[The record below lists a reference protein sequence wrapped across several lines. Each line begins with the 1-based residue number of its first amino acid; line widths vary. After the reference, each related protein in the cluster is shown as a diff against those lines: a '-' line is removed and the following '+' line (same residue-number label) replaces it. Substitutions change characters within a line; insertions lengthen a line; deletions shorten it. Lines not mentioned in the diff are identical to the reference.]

1 MSGKR
6 LVLWTLWAGL
16 LAGLL
21 CTETDSGRDLALGV
35 DRMAGSLDSDRLSFR
50 KHSVLIR
57 RRRNVLFPSGVKLCS
72 QETFDQAVQHHLNFF
87 HLRVCQETVWE
98 AFKIFWDRLPD
109 RDEYQA
115 WVNRCIDGSVSIQDI
130 GSFFSQ
136 SEEHRS
142 LVRSR
147 VTMAAAMNSASVSSG
162 SPPCRSEPPVQTE
175 EPAVSGLPGDNSAV
189 IGSEAITVRKEELS
203 PGFGV
208 TSGTPPP
215 SATEAPPKETFLPG
229 NLTSD
234 LAADPVPEDSN
245 DIQETVASVA
255 SQSPAEDIRDVNALN
270 DGATSEQTT
279 EMTTAGHHVPHQH
292 VGTTDQEAA
301 TGSDGAKDKEEL
313 LEHGEILET
322 ITEEL
327 TSLHVADPEDEE
339 PAAPGMPPQPTVFP
353 AAETFTQ
360 EDAEDHLPPGVT
372 PAVAE
377 EVQTEDRPGTT
388 ATSSL
393 RPGQEDIFENSLDA
407 VPGVTEAGQEPAVEA
422 ESPSKGEVDVPSE
435 AAVEVGQDETRVPTE
450 TPTVVLTVEPE
461 EETEINTNEI
471 PEPESNADGSS
482 PASILVTTS
491 QTMAEVGEDPE
502 MTIKPFL
509 IPEGDEDAI
518 QEIPTMG
525 TMTTEKTGR
534 EHPVPVSTAEPE
546 EVMEVTHEEDQMAE
560 GATEPGAEKEP
571 APPEE
576 TTINPDWAAH
586 SEEHQNKTQDQVEPP
601 EEKIIEEE
609 SVRGG
614 AESEGAAIKA
624 AGGSGEDGYTPTEP
638 TENNELKTVE
648 ELELTATTTHEPE
661 PLGDAVLAGVPPR
674 TDAAEPE
681 NVEETLKG
689 TELKTE
695 PRDDTEPTV
704 DMTGEKPAHEVELQ
718 LVTAEE
724 PQPSTG
730 PTAEINSPE
739 GTTEKPSTEPATRKA
754 EAREERPKPTAE
766 PETFG
771 EPVQEI
777 NPTVDIT
784 QEPEPTTKPE
794 QETEPSPKIEITDKT
809 IEANS
814 SEPTTQAEPFPELRT
829 EPAQETDAGMKPAE
843 EAKAGGELEQ
853 EPGPTLK
860 PNPSTELTEPSTV
873 PTQETKQETTDEA
886 NSSEP
891 TAEPEQVPQPTK
903 EPSHETDP
911 IINQEKEESTRGRE
925 EVKHVGEPEKPD
937 QEPRQTKEP
946 TQETQQTMKPTEG
959 TTKDGRT
966 QPTGDPAQSTDSPP
980 ETAQPTIE
988 PAQEAEA
995 AEDQPRTFEEPTQGS
1010 LHIEKTGQEVELIKE
1025 SSHETEGM
1033 IRPAQEMEQTEPPTK
1048 TEPTGEPGPKTET
1061 TEEPLQEIKLQQDI
1075 APKQPALV
1083 PEPRTEPTVIKE
1095 PSEEATK
1102 EPQPTTAQQPTPAG
1116 EPTEELEP
1124 PTRAGY
1130 KKEPTRPQETEPAKD
1145 PRLHGEPS
1153 PGVEAVTEPPKEAQT
1168 IVEQPR
1174 RNPEPTRQPG
1184 PGDSVGPGPPTF
1196 SDTKQEAAAGEP
1208 SKEQEGRTSE
1218 TSDEGTTDVPQ
1229 ESLVPQA
1236 PVTVE
1241 GSERPKEQLP
1251 VTELEGTIVEDAST
1265 GSPHGSEAD
1274 IPPQTIKGTTS
1285 PVVEPATKV
1294 VELVP
1299 EDEDASKTSPEV
1311 VTTVL
1316 PWTISEPDSLQT
1328 VLPEEPTENGSLA
1341 VLPSEDFMTEAPL
1354 QVAPGSPGETDVEE
1368 ARRGT
1373 STVSPTEEAPGGSTA
1388 KYVVET
1394 NNGNFP
1400 DLAVHPYEEEE
1411 EDNLLGNNGFVGEA
1425 EEENSI
1431 GNEIDETLLRPPR
1444 PLRDHVVELRI
1455 KLKGET
1461 YNDALR
1467 DPGSLEYQQLARH
1480 FKRKVED
1487 AFERLPGFKSVDII
1501 EFRPQKDLQ
1510 RGLVVQVHYAVI
1522 LELEVDSGGISADT
1536 RDFITLQNN
1545 LVERSYLGAAEEPT
1559 VIYTIT
1565 DFRNFITEALH
1576 KDNFLTNSSLDILDN
1591 GNVLPSVK
1599 PTSKPADTYENM
1611 DNILAA
1617 EKPPDAPVREEDTSN
1632 VFLKKEDF
1640 LFDTLEQVKGPQG
1653 AVVSENDVFLFDES
1667 TTAPPPAQVQEQ
1679 TVDLEP
1685 VTDYNGENIEEE
1697 EFLLTISPN
1706 ALEDQQTLGPDASP
1720 APSAPPSA
1728 PNPAEH
1734 TLDHGSGSGF
1744 SGDAQ
1749 DSYLWTSETSEVSLD
1764 SGVSG
1769 HEVLPPPDLEM
1780 DTDDDAAAV
1789 EPPTP
1794 EDLSVEGAEP
1804 PVRFQQTTPGSEEPP
1819 SDKHAER
1826 PPQGEVLVTPPSTG
1840 WTTAQA
1846 FLPSAQEPMTVD
1858 LSIHTEEAS
1867 GFHEDDAG
1875 IEPQTSAVPATAAPE
1890 PRLWTAAGPGIRNPP
1905 STEEVELLPGRDSEE
1920 VVGTAVPTD
1929 HRPTGLN
1936 EGGVEGPD
1944 WLKVQTKAPP
1954 AVDLVEAQTVT
1965 VGEPRVEAAPPA
1977 VPAEAPEPPLAE
1989 TTASNQIEV
1998 LEEQHLE
2005 PRLSTTAAPT
2015 AQRLDHDLLVDEVFA
2030 VTTTTAPPDPTAA
2043 VASEPI
2049 ISIALSPEK
2058 DSPFTRVSDSAPD
2071 DEDLFN
2077 HDEVTEV
2084 STDSPPAEPTPEKAP
2099 SDSGDG
2105 SPAAPAADQHLDT
2118 TPEVSG
2124 AKAGPS
2130 EEARPPST
2138 GPETLGEEA
2147 VKPLDTEVEPSG
2159 WEGKAE
2165 VLEAG
2170 TETEILEDAEALEA
2184 DVRPHGAGSDTE
2196 PSEIDSET
2204 LSVKA
2209 EASGGQ
2215 RLAPQDNSDPL
2226 GRGEQPSGTRREAE
2240 SPKEESQHSPVE
2252 VNPPGQELE
2261 ISRPEVEPSGV
2272 PEERSEGEEAL
2283 GKVQPPEGK
2292 IVGPVGEAVETSE
2305 RNIDSS
2311 AREAEPSGD
2320 TPSASEGR
2328 THLPGKDL
2336 EPSGQGTAP
2345 PVEHVASS
2353 AGRLEPPGE
2362 ELRTPPGGE
2371 VEPSQEDGERSGP
2384 SHGKIETEPSR
2395 GEVEPSQEDGE
2406 RSGQEV
2412 EPSQEDGERSGQEV
2426 EPSEEEGERSG
2437 QKVEPSEEEGE
2448 RSGQEVEPSEEEG
2461 ERSGQEVEPS
2471 EEEGERSEQEVEPS
2485 HGTIE
2490 TEPSRGEVEPSE
2502 EEGERFGQEVEPSE
2516 EEGERSGQ
2524 EVEPSEEEGERSGPS
2539 HGKIETEPS
2548 REEVEPSQEEGER
2561 SGQEVE
2567 PSQEEGERSGQE
2579 VEPSQEEGERSG
2591 QEVEPSEEEGERSGQ
2606 EVEPSQEE
2614 GEQEVEPSEEEGEQE
2629 VEPSHGTIE
2638 TEPSRGEVVSRIP
2651 PSSPPS
2657 QPKANR
2663 SSSAVE
2669 VQPSEHG
2676 FSDLPSIDVSFDLFH
2691 YGTGEADGES
2701 SGFSSEAQG
2710 SDLGAL
2716 ALPARPGRALTVF
2729 FSLRVTNMAFSM
2741 NLFNKSS
2748 SEYQALEQRF
2758 LQLLVPYLQ
2767 SNLNNF
2773 QNLEILNFRNGSIVI
2788 NSRMRFGKP
2797 VPQEVTNIIYLIL
2810 EDFATTAYQTMNLAI
2825 DKYSLDVESG
2835 ERADPCKFQACNEFS
2850 RCMVNQWSGE
2860 AECVCDAGYLSI
2872 DGLPCQSICDV
2883 QQDFCLNDGKCD
2895 IIPGKGAICRCRVGE
2910 NWWYR
2915 GEHCEEY
2922 VSEPLVVGIAI
2933 ASVAGFLLVA
2943 GGIIFFLARTLREQ
2957 YDGEDTEDPLRRHE
2971 SLPTLERATKFNPM
2985 FESDPVTSQYYRR
2998 YDSTL
3003 PQYCC
3008 NERSSEEILS
3018 LCQNTTLTKEEIQER
3033 LRIIELCSRDQRF
3046 ADFVRQTQVFLE
3058 RRGSST
3064 T

>member
-1 MSGKR
+1 
-6 LVLWTLWAGL
+6 
-16 LAGLL
+16 
-21 CTETDSGRDLALGV
+21 
-35 DRMAGSLDSDRLSFR
+35 
-50 KHSVLIR
+50 
-57 RRRNVLFPSGVKLCS
+57 
-72 QETFDQAVQHHLNFF
+72 
-87 HLRVCQETVWE
+87 
-98 AFKIFWDRLPD
+98 
-109 RDEYQA
+109 
-115 WVNRCIDGSVSIQDI
+115 
-130 GSFFSQ
+130 
-136 SEEHRS
+136 
-142 LVRSR
+142 
-147 VTMAAAMNSASVSSG
+147 
-162 SPPCRSEPPVQTE
+162 
-175 EPAVSGLPGDNSAV
+175 
-189 IGSEAITVRKEELS
+189 
-203 PGFGV
+203 
-208 TSGTPPP
+208 
-215 SATEAPPKETFLPG
+215 
-229 NLTSD
+229 
-234 LAADPVPEDSN
+234 
-245 DIQETVASVA
+245 
-255 SQSPAEDIRDVNALN
+255 
-270 DGATSEQTT
+270 
-279 EMTTAGHHVPHQH
+279 
-292 VGTTDQEAA
+292 
-301 TGSDGAKDKEEL
+301 
-313 LEHGEILET
+313 
-322 ITEEL
+322 
-327 TSLHVADPEDEE
+327 
-339 PAAPGMPPQPTVFP
+339 
-353 AAETFTQ
+353 
-360 EDAEDHLPPGVT
+360 
-372 PAVAE
+372 
-377 EVQTEDRPGTT
+377 
-388 ATSSL
+388 
-393 RPGQEDIFENSLDA
+393 
-407 VPGVTEAGQEPAVEA
+407 
-422 ESPSKGEVDVPSE
+422 
-435 AAVEVGQDETRVPTE
+435 
-450 TPTVVLTVEPE
+450 
-461 EETEINTNEI
+461 
-471 PEPESNADGSS
+471 
-482 PASILVTTS
+482 
-491 QTMAEVGEDPE
+491 
-502 MTIKPFL
+502 
-509 IPEGDEDAI
+509 
-518 QEIPTMG
+518 
-525 TMTTEKTGR
+525 
-534 EHPVPVSTAEPE
+534 
-546 EVMEVTHEEDQMAE
+546 
-560 GATEPGAEKEP
+560 
-571 APPEE
+571 
-576 TTINPDWAAH
+576 
-586 SEEHQNKTQDQVEPP
+586 
-601 EEKIIEEE
+601 
-609 SVRGG
+609 
-614 AESEGAAIKA
+614 
-624 AGGSGEDGYTPTEP
+624 
-638 TENNELKTVE
+638 
-648 ELELTATTTHEPE
+648 
-661 PLGDAVLAGVPPR
+661 
-674 TDAAEPE
+674 
-681 NVEETLKG
+681 
-689 TELKTE
+689 
-695 PRDDTEPTV
+695 
-704 DMTGEKPAHEVELQ
+704 
-718 LVTAEE
+718 
-724 PQPSTG
+724 
-730 PTAEINSPE
+730 
-739 GTTEKPSTEPATRKA
+739 
-754 EAREERPKPTAE
+754 
-766 PETFG
+766 
-771 EPVQEI
+771 
-777 NPTVDIT
+777 
-784 QEPEPTTKPE
+784 
-794 QETEPSPKIEITDKT
+794 
-809 IEANS
+809 
-814 SEPTTQAEPFPELRT
+814 
-829 EPAQETDAGMKPAE
+829 
-843 EAKAGGELEQ
+843 
-853 EPGPTLK
+853 
-860 PNPSTELTEPSTV
+860 
-873 PTQETKQETTDEA
+873 
-886 NSSEP
+886 
-891 TAEPEQVPQPTK
+891 
-903 EPSHETDP
+903 
-911 IINQEKEESTRGRE
+911 
-925 EVKHVGEPEKPD
+925 
-937 QEPRQTKEP
+937 
-946 TQETQQTMKPTEG
+946 
-959 TTKDGRT
+959 
-966 QPTGDPAQSTDSPP
+966 
-980 ETAQPTIE
+980 
-988 PAQEAEA
+988 
-995 AEDQPRTFEEPTQGS
+995 
-1010 LHIEKTGQEVELIKE
+1010 
-1025 SSHETEGM
+1025 
-1033 IRPAQEMEQTEPPTK
+1033 
-1048 TEPTGEPGPKTET
+1048 
-1061 TEEPLQEIKLQQDI
+1061 
-1075 APKQPALV
+1075 
-1083 PEPRTEPTVIKE
+1083 
-1095 PSEEATK
+1095 
-1102 EPQPTTAQQPTPAG
+1102 
-1116 EPTEELEP
+1116 
-1124 PTRAGY
+1124 
-1130 KKEPTRPQETEPAKD
+1130 
-1145 PRLHGEPS
+1145 
-1153 PGVEAVTEPPKEAQT
+1153 
-1168 IVEQPR
+1168 
-1174 RNPEPTRQPG
+1174 
-1184 PGDSVGPGPPTF
+1184 
-1196 SDTKQEAAAGEP
+1196 
-1208 SKEQEGRTSE
+1208 
-1218 TSDEGTTDVPQ
+1218 
-1229 ESLVPQA
+1229 
-1236 PVTVE
+1236 
-1241 GSERPKEQLP
+1241 
-1251 VTELEGTIVEDAST
+1251 
-1265 GSPHGSEAD
+1265 
-1274 IPPQTIKGTTS
+1274 
-1285 PVVEPATKV
+1285 
-1294 VELVP
+1294 
-1299 EDEDASKTSPEV
+1299 
-1311 VTTVL
+1311 
-1316 PWTISEPDSLQT
+1316 
-1328 VLPEEPTENGSLA
+1328 
-1341 VLPSEDFMTEAPL
+1341 
-1354 QVAPGSPGETDVEE
+1354 
-1368 ARRGT
+1368 
-1373 STVSPTEEAPGGSTA
+1373 
-1388 KYVVET
+1388 
-1394 NNGNFP
+1394 
-1400 DLAVHPYEEEE
+1400 
-1411 EDNLLGNNGFVGEA
+1411 
-1425 EEENSI
+1425 
-1431 GNEIDETLLRPPR
+1431 
-1444 PLRDHVVELRI
+1444 
-1455 KLKGET
+1455 
-1461 YNDALR
+1461 
-1467 DPGSLEYQQLARH
+1467 
-1480 FKRKVED
+1480 
-1487 AFERLPGFKSVDII
+1487 
-1501 EFRPQKDLQ
+1501 
-1510 RGLVVQVHYAVI
+1510 
-1522 LELEVDSGGISADT
+1522 
-1536 RDFITLQNN
+1536 
-1545 LVERSYLGAAEEPT
+1545 
-1559 VIYTIT
+1559 
-1565 DFRNFITEALH
+1565 
-1576 KDNFLTNSSLDILDN
+1576 
-1591 GNVLPSVK
+1591 
-1599 PTSKPADTYENM
+1599 M

-1706 ALEDQQTLGPDASP
+1706 ALEDQQTLGPGASP

-1804 PVRFQQTTPGSEEPP
+1804 PVRFQLTTPGSEEPP

-1846 FLPSAQEPMTVD
+1846 FLPSAQEPVTVD
-1858 LSIHTEEAS
+1858 LSMHTEEAS

-1890 PRLWTAAGPGIRNPP
+1890 PRHWTPAGPGTRHPP

-1920 VVGTAVPTD
+1920 VVGTPVPTD

-1936 EGGVEGPD
+1936 EEGVEGPD

-1977 VPAEAPEPPLAE
+1977 VLGEAPEPPLAE

-2030 VTTTTAPPDPTAA
+2030 VTTTTAPPDPTPA

-2058 DSPFTRVSDSAPD
+2058 DSPFTRVSDSVPD

-2084 STDSPPAEPTPEKAP
+2084 STDSPPAEPSPEKAP

-2105 SPAAPAADQHLDT
+2105 SPAPPAADQHLDT

-2130 EEARPPST
+2130 EEARPPAT
-2138 GPETLGEEA
+2138 RPETLGDEA

-2159 WEGKAE
+2159 LEGKAE

-2170 TETEILEDAEALEA
+2170 TESEILEDAEALEA
-2184 DVRPHGAGSDTE
+2184 DVRPHGAGSDAE

-2215 RLAPQDNSDPL
+2215 RLAPQDKLDPL
-2226 GRGEQPSGTRREAE
+2226 GRGEQPSGTKREAE
-2240 SPKEESQHSPVE
+2240 SPKEERQHSPVE
-2252 VNPPGQELE
+2252 VNHPGQELE

-2292 IVGPVGEAVETSE
+2292 IVGPVGEAVEASE

-2311 AREAEPSGD
+2311 AREAEPSAD

-2328 THLPGKDL
+2328 THFPGTDL
-2336 EPSGQGTAP
+2336 EPSGQGTTP
-2345 PVEHVASS
+2345 PVEHV
-2353 AGRLEPPGE
+2353 EPSGE
-2362 ELRTPPGGE
+2362 ELRTPPGGA
-2371 VEPSQEDGERSGP
+2371 
-2384 SHGKIETEPSR
+2384 
-2395 GEVEPSQEDGE
+2395 
-2406 RSGQEV
+2406 
-2412 EPSQEDGERSGQEV
+2412 
-2426 EPSEEEGERSG
+2426 
-2437 QKVEPSEEEGE
+2437 
-2448 RSGQEVEPSEEEG
+2448 
-2461 ERSGQEVEPS
+2461 
-2471 EEEGERSEQEVEPS
+2471 
-2485 HGTIE
+2485 
-2490 TEPSRGEVEPSE
+2490 
-2502 EEGERFGQEVEPSE
+2502 
-2516 EEGERSGQ
+2516 
-2524 EVEPSEEEGERSGPS
+2524 
-2539 HGKIETEPS
+2539 
-2548 REEVEPSQEEGER
+2548 VEPSQEEGER

-2591 QEVEPSEEEGERSGQ
+2591 PSHGKIETEPSRGEVEPSQEEGERSGQEVEPSEEEEERSGQEVEPSQEEGERSGQ
-2606 EVEPSQEE
+2606 EVEPSQED
-2614 GEQEVEPSEEEGEQE
+2614 GERSGQEVKPSEEEGEQE
-2629 VEPSHGTIE
+2629 VEPSHGKIE

-3008 NERSSEEILS
+3008 NERSSEEILN

>member
-1 MSGKR
+1 
-6 LVLWTLWAGL
+6 
-16 LAGLL
+16 
-21 CTETDSGRDLALGV
+21 
-35 DRMAGSLDSDRLSFR
+35 
-50 KHSVLIR
+50 
-57 RRRNVLFPSGVKLCS
+57 
-72 QETFDQAVQHHLNFF
+72 
-87 HLRVCQETVWE
+87 
-98 AFKIFWDRLPD
+98 
-109 RDEYQA
+109 
-115 WVNRCIDGSVSIQDI
+115 
-130 GSFFSQ
+130 
-136 SEEHRS
+136 
-142 LVRSR
+142 
-147 VTMAAAMNSASVSSG
+147 
-162 SPPCRSEPPVQTE
+162 
-175 EPAVSGLPGDNSAV
+175 
-189 IGSEAITVRKEELS
+189 
-203 PGFGV
+203 
-208 TSGTPPP
+208 
-215 SATEAPPKETFLPG
+215 
-229 NLTSD
+229 
-234 LAADPVPEDSN
+234 
-245 DIQETVASVA
+245 
-255 SQSPAEDIRDVNALN
+255 
-270 DGATSEQTT
+270 
-279 EMTTAGHHVPHQH
+279 MTTAGHHDPHQH

-301 TGSDGAKDKEEL
+301 TGSDGAKHKEEL
-313 LEHGEILET
+313 LENGEILET

-339 PAAPGMPPQPTVFP
+339 PAAPGMLPQPTVFP
-353 AAETFTQ
+353 AAETFTL
-360 EDAEDHLPPGVT
+360 EDAGDHLPPGVT

-377 EVQTEDRPGTT
+377 EVQIEDTPGTT

-407 VPGVTEAGQEPAVEA
+407 VPDVTEAGQEPAVEA

-435 AAVEVGQDETRVPTE
+435 AAVEVGQDETE

-502 MTIKPFL
+502 MTINPFL

-525 TMTTEKTGR
+525 TMTTEETSR

-546 EVMEVTHEEDQMAE
+546 EMMEVTHEEDQMAE

-601 EEKIIEEE
+601 EEKIVEEE

-638 TENNELKTVE
+638 TENNELQTIE
-648 ELELTATTTHEPE
+648 EPELTATTTHKPE

-689 TELKTE
+689 TELKTG

-794 QETEPSPKIEITDKT
+794 QETEPSPKIQITDKT

-814 SEPTTQAEPFPELRT
+814 PEPTTQPEPFPELRT

-891 TAEPEQVPQPTK
+891 TAEPEQVPQPTE

-959 TTKDGRT
+959 TTQDGRT
-966 QPTGDPAQSTDSPP
+966 QPTGDPAQSTDPPP

-995 AEDQPRTFEEPTQGS
+995 AEQQPRTFEEPTQGS

-1025 SSHETEGM
+1025 SSHETEGT

-1095 PSEEATK
+1095 PSEEAIK

-1208 SKEQEGRTSE
+1208 SKEQEGRTSK

-1251 VTELEGTIVEDAST
+1251 VTELEGTTVEDVTT

-1274 IPPQTIKGTTS
+1274 IPPQTIKERTS
-1285 PVVEPATKV
+1285 PVVEPATKE

-1341 VLPSEDFMTEAPL
+1341 VLPSEDFMTEVPL

-1388 KYVVET
+1388 KYMVET

-1400 DLAVHPYEEEE
+1400 DLAVHPYEEEEE

-1545 LVERSYLGAAEEPT
+1545 QVERSYLGAAEEPT

-1591 GNVLPSVK
+1591 AGNVLPSVK

-1706 ALEDQQTLGPDASP
+1706 ALEDQQTLGPGASP

-1804 PVRFQQTTPGSEEPP
+1804 PVRFQLTTPGSEEPP

-1846 FLPSAQEPMTVD
+1846 FLPSAQEPVTVD
-1858 LSIHTEEAS
+1858 LSMHTEEAS

-1890 PRLWTAAGPGIRNPP
+1890 PRHWTPAGPGTRHPP
-1905 STEEVELLPGRDSEE
+1905 STEEVELLPCRDSEE

-1929 HRPTGLN
+1929 HRPMGLN
-1936 EGGVEGPD
+1936 EEGVEGPD

-1954 AVDLVEAQTVT
+1954 AVDLVEAQTIT
-1965 VGEPRVEAAPPA
+1965 VGEPRVEEAPPA
-1977 VPAEAPEPPLAE
+1977 VLGEAPEPPLAE

-2005 PRLSTTAAPT
+2005 PRLSTTAAPI

-2030 VTTTTAPPDPTAA
+2030 VTTTTAPPDPTPA

-2058 DSPFTRVSDSAPD
+2058 DSPFTRVSDSVPD

-2105 SPAAPAADQHLDT
+2105 SPAPSAADQHLDT

-2130 EEARPPST
+2130 EEARPPAT
-2138 GPETLGEEA
+2138 RPETLGDEA
-2147 VKPLDTEVEPSG
+2147 VKPLDAEVEPSG

-2170 TETEILEDAEALEA
+2170 TESEILEDAEALEA
-2184 DVRPHGAGSDTE
+2184 DVRPHGAGSDAE

-2215 RLAPQDNSDPL
+2215 RLAPQDNLDPL
-2226 GRGEQPSGTRREAE
+2226 GRGEQPSGTKREAE

-2252 VNPPGQELE
+2252 VNHPGQELE

-2320 TPSASEGR
+2320 TPLASEGR

-2336 EPSGQGTAP
+2336 EPSGQGSTP
-2345 PVEHVASS
+2345 PVEHV
-2353 AGRLEPPGE
+2353 EPSGE
-2362 ELRTPPGGE
+2362 ELRTPPGGA
-2371 VEPSQEDGERSGP
+2371 
-2384 SHGKIETEPSR
+2384 
-2395 GEVEPSQEDGE
+2395 
-2406 RSGQEV
+2406 
-2412 EPSQEDGERSGQEV
+2412 
-2426 EPSEEEGERSG
+2426 
-2437 QKVEPSEEEGE
+2437 
-2448 RSGQEVEPSEEEG
+2448 
-2461 ERSGQEVEPS
+2461 
-2471 EEEGERSEQEVEPS
+2471 
-2485 HGTIE
+2485 
-2490 TEPSRGEVEPSE
+2490 
-2502 EEGERFGQEVEPSE
+2502 
-2516 EEGERSGQ
+2516 
-2524 EVEPSEEEGERSGPS
+2524 
-2539 HGKIETEPS
+2539 
-2548 REEVEPSQEEGER
+2548 VEPSQEEGER
-2561 SGQEVE
+2561 SG
-2567 PSQEEGERSGQE
+2567 
-2579 VEPSQEEGERSG
+2579 
-2591 QEVEPSEEEGERSGQ
+2591 
-2606 EVEPSQEE
+2606 
-2614 GEQEVEPSEEEGEQE
+2614 
-2629 VEPSHGTIE
+2629 PSHGTIV

-3008 NERSSEEILS
+3008 NERSSEEILN

-3046 ADFVRQTQVFLE
+3046 ADFVRQTQV
-3058 RRGSST
+3058 
-3064 T
+3064 

>member
-1 MSGKR
+1 
-6 LVLWTLWAGL
+6 
-16 LAGLL
+16 
-21 CTETDSGRDLALGV
+21 
-35 DRMAGSLDSDRLSFR
+35 MAGSLDSDRLSFR

-130 GSFFSQ
+130 GGFFSQ

-147 VTMAAAMNSASVSSG
+147 VTMAAAMNSASVSTG

-203 PGFGV
+203 PGFGL

-215 SATEAPPKETFLPG
+215 SATEAPRKEAARTFLPG
-229 NLTSD
+229 SSTSD

-245 DIQETVASVA
+245 DIQEAVVSIA
-255 SQSPAEDIRDVNALN
+255 SQSPAEDIGNANAVNV
-270 DGATSEQTT
+270 GATSEQTVET
-279 EMTTAGHHVPHQH
+279 STVGHHVPLQH
-292 VGTTDQEAA
+292 VGTIDQEAG
-301 TGSDGAKDKEEL
+301 TGSDRAK
-313 LEHGEILET
+313 
-322 ITEEL
+322 
-327 TSLHVADPEDEE
+327 ED
-339 PAAPGMPPQPTVFP
+339 PAAPGMLPLPTGFP
-353 AAETFTQ
+353 AAETFTLV
-360 EDAEDHLPPGVT
+360 EAGYHLPPGVT

-377 EVQTEDRPGTT
+377 GVQTEDMPGTT

-393 RPGQEDIFENSLDA
+393 RPGPEDILDNSLDA
-407 VPGVTEAGQEPAVEA
+407 VPGVTVAEKPTEAGQEPAVEA
-422 ESPSKGEVDVPSE
+422 ESPSKGEVDTAQVDVPSE
-435 AAVEVGQDETRVPTE
+435 AAVEVGQDETRVHTE

-461 EETEINTNEI
+461 EEAEINTNEI
-471 PEPESNADGSS
+471 PERESNADVSS

-525 TMTTEKTGR
+525 TMTTEETSR

-546 EVMEVTHEEDQMAE
+546 EMMEVTHEEADQMAE
-560 GATEPGAEKEP
+560 GGTETGAEKEP

-586 SEEHQNKTQDQVEPP
+586 SEEHQNKTQDQVEPS
-601 EEKIIEEE
+601 EEQIIEEE

-614 AESEGAAIKA
+614 AESEGATIKA

-638 TENNELKTVE
+638 TENNELEIIE

-661 PLGDAVLAGVPPR
+661 PLGDAVLAGVSPR
-674 TDAAEPE
+674 TDATEPE
-681 NVEETLKG
+681 SVEETLKG
-689 TELKTE
+689 TELKAE
-695 PRDDTEPTV
+695 PRDDTEPT
-704 DMTGEKPAHEVELQ
+704 DMTAEKPAHEVELK

-739 GTTEKPSTEPATRKA
+739 GTTEKPSEPTEPATRKA

-794 QETEPSPKIEITDKT
+794 QEAEPSTKIQITDKT

-814 SEPTTQAEPFPELRT
+814 SEPT
-829 EPAQETDAGMKPAE
+829 AQ
-843 EAKAGGELEQ
+843 
-853 EPGPTLK
+853 
-860 PNPSTELTEPSTV
+860 
-873 PTQETKQETTDEA
+873 
-886 NSSEP
+886 
-891 TAEPEQVPQPTK
+891 PEQVPQPTV

-911 IINQEKEESTRGRE
+911 IVNQEKEASTRGRE
-925 EVKHVGEPEKPD
+925 EVKHVGEPESTEKPD
-937 QEPRQTKEP
+937 QEPKQTKEP

-959 TTKDGRT
+959 TTIDGRA
-966 QPTGDPAQSTDSPP
+966 QPTRGPAQST

-995 AEDQPRTFEEPTQGS
+995 AEEQPRTFEEPTQGS
-1010 LHIEKTGQEVELIKE
+1010 LRIEKTGQEVELIKE
-1025 SSHETEGM
+1025 SLHETEGM
-1033 IRPAQEMEQTEPPTK
+1033 IRPAQETEQTEPPTK

-1083 PEPRTEPTVIKE
+1083 PEPRTEPTIIKE
-1095 PSEEATK
+1095 PSEEAIK
-1102 EPQPTTAQQPTPAG
+1102 EPQPTTAQQPPSTG

-1130 KKEPTRPQETEPAKD
+1130 KKEPTRGPPQETEPAKD

-1153 PGVEAVTEPPKEAQT
+1153 PGVEAVTELPKETQT

-1184 PGDSVGPGPPTF
+1184 PGDSVGPGGDETDLPPTF
-1196 SDTKQEAAAGEP
+1196 SDTKREAAAGEP

-1241 GSERPKEQLP
+1241 GSEHPKEQLP
-1251 VTELEGTIVEDAST
+1251 VTELKGTIVEDATT

-1285 PVVEPATKV
+1285 PVVEPAIKV
-1294 VELVP
+1294 VESVP
-1299 EDEDASKTSPEV
+1299 EDEDASETSPEV

-1341 VLPSEDFMTEAPL
+1341 VLPSVNDREDFMTEAPL
-1354 QVAPGSPGETDVEE
+1354 QITPGYPGETDVEE

-1373 STVSPTEEAPGGSTA
+1373 STVSPTEEATRGSTA

-1394 NNGNFP
+1394 NNGNFL
-1400 DLAVHPYEEEE
+1400 DLAVHPYEEDEE

-1467 DPGSLEYQQLARH
+1467 DPSSLEYQQLARH

-1487 AFERLPGFKSVDII
+1487 AFERLPGFKSVVII

-1522 LELEVDSGGISADT
+1522 LEVEVDSGGISDDT

-1545 LVERSYLGAAEEPT
+1545 QVERSYLGAAEEPT

-1591 GNVLPSVK
+1591 AGNVLPSVK

-1617 EKPPDAPVREEDTSN
+1617 EKPPDAPIRQEDTSN

-1640 LFDTLEQVKGPQG
+1640 LLDTLEPVKGPQG

-1667 TTAPPPAQVQEQ
+1667 TTTPPPAQVQEQ

-1706 ALEDQQTLGPDASP
+1706 ALEDQQTLGPEASP
-1720 APSAPPSA
+1720 ALSVPPSA
-1728 PNPAEH
+1728 PNPVEP

-1789 EPPTP
+1789 EPPTS
-1794 EDLSVEGAEP
+1794 ETADLAVRGAEP
-1804 PVRFQQTTPGSEEPP
+1804 LDPVGLQLTTPGSEEPP
-1819 SDKHAER
+1819 SNKHAER
-1826 PPQGEVLVTPPSTG
+1826 PPQAEVLVTPPSTG
-1840 WTTAQA
+1840 WTTAQV
-1846 FLPSAQEPMTVD
+1846 FLPTAQEPVTAD

-1875 IEPQTSAVPATAAPE
+1875 IEPQTSAVPASAAPE
-1890 PRLWTAAGPGIRNPP
+1890 ARLWTPAGAGIRHPQ
-1905 STEEVELLPGRDSEE
+1905 STEEVELLPARDSEE
-1920 VVGTAVPTD
+1920 VLVTAVPDATR
-1929 HRPTGLN
+1929 HRPTGVN
-1936 EGGVEGPD
+1936 EEVVEGPD

-1954 AVDLVEAQTVT
+1954 AVDLVSAAEVQTVP
-1965 VGEPRVEAAPPA
+1965 VGESRVEAAPPA
-1977 VPAEAPEPPLAE
+1977 VLAAAPEPPLAD
-1989 TTASNQIEV
+1989 TTASKQIEV
-1998 LEEQHLE
+1998 LEEQHLD
-2005 PRLSTTAAPT
+2005 PRQSTTAAPT
-2015 AQRLDHDLLVDEVFA
+2015 AQPLDYDLLVDEVLA

-2043 VASEPI
+2043 GASEPI

-2058 DSPFTRVSDSAPD
+2058 DSPFTRVSDSVPD

-2084 STDSPPAEPTPEKAP
+2084 STDSRPSEPTPEKAP
-2099 SDSGDG
+2099 SDSGDA
-2105 SPAAPAADQHLDT
+2105 SPAASAADQHLDT

-2130 EEARPPST
+2130 EEARPPAT
-2138 GPETLGEEA
+2138 RPEPLGEA

-2159 WEGKAE
+2159 LEGKPE
-2165 VLEAG
+2165 VLETG
-2170 TETEILEDAEALEA
+2170 TESPRGKTEILEDAEALEA
-2184 DVRPHGAGSDTE
+2184 DVRPHGAESDAE
-2196 PSEIDSET
+2196 PSEIDTET
-2204 LSVKA
+2204 LSVEA

-2215 RLAPQDNSDPL
+2215 RLAPQDNLDPL
-2226 GRGEQPSGTRREAE
+2226 GRGEQPSGTKREAE

-2252 VNPPGQELE
+2252 VRPPGQELE

-2283 GKVQPPEGK
+2283 GKVEPPEGK
-2292 IVGPVGEAVETSE
+2292 IVEPVGEAVETSE
-2305 RNIDSS
+2305 RNMDSS

-2320 TPSASEGR
+2320 TALASEGR
-2328 THLPGKDL
+2328 IHLPGKDV

-2353 AGRLEPPGE
+2353 AGRLETSGE
-2362 ELRTPPGGE
+2362 ELKTPPGGD
-2371 VEPSQEDGERSGP
+2371 VEPSQEEEERSGQPSQEEGERSGP
-2384 SHGKIETEPSR
+2384 SHGTIATEPSR
-2395 GEVEPSQEDGE
+2395 GEVEPSQ
-2406 RSGQEV
+2406 Q
-2412 EPSQEDGERSGQEV
+2412 
-2426 EPSEEEGERSG
+2426 
-2437 QKVEPSEEEGE
+2437 EGE
-2448 RSGQEVEPSEEEG
+2448 RSGQEVEPLHGTTATEPSRG
-2461 ERSGQEVEPS
+2461 EDVEPS
-2471 EEEGERSEQEVEPS
+2471 D
-2485 HGTIE
+2485 GTTA
-2490 TEPSRGEVEPSE
+2490 TEPSRGEVE
-2502 EEGERFGQEVEPSE
+2502 
-2516 EEGERSGQ
+2516 
-2524 EVEPSEEEGERSGPS
+2524 
-2539 HGKIETEPS
+2539 
-2548 REEVEPSQEEGER
+2548 
-2561 SGQEVE
+2561 
-2567 PSQEEGERSGQE
+2567 
-2579 VEPSQEEGERSG
+2579 
-2591 QEVEPSEEEGERSGQ
+2591 
-2606 EVEPSQEE
+2606 
-2614 GEQEVEPSEEEGEQE
+2614 
-2629 VEPSHGTIE
+2629 
-2638 TEPSRGEVVSRIP
+2638 SRIP

-2657 QPKANR
+2657 QPTVNR

-2669 VQPSEHG
+2669 AQPEYG
-2676 FSDLPSIDVSFDLFH
+2676 LSDLPSIDVSFDLFQ
-2691 YGTGEADGES
+2691 YGTGEADGGS
-2701 SGFSSEAQG
+2701 GGFSSKAQG

-2835 ERADPCKFQACNEFS
+2835 DRADPCKFQACNDFS

-2883 QQDFCLNDGKCD
+2883 RHDFCLNDGKCD

-2971 SLPTLERATKFNPM
+2971 SLPSLERATKFNPM

-3003 PQYCC
+3003 PQYCS
-3008 NERSSEEILS
+3008 NERSSEEIQS
-3018 LCQNTTLTKEEIQER
+3018 ICQNTALTKEEIQER